1 MRDVALMNV
10 SDLIWNAGLRRGLRA
25 KTIKTYIYVL
35 EKFFRT
41 YRLEPH
47 QIRKELIESHIL
59 QLIKYNRAGSTIN
72 VHIHALRF
80 LYTQVLGR
88 RLMINV
94 PTIKTTKRLPDFL
107 TQEEIV
113 RFFESIMNPK
123 HKLMIMFTY
132 GAGFR
137 VSEVITLKV
146 KDLNLSTGYGW
157 VRNGKGGKDRMFI
170 IPISLKIELQQWIT
184 NNNLHAD
191 DWLFLGYKD
200 NHYSGSSI
208 RVIVE
213 EARKKAG
220 IQKQITPHSL
230 RHSFATHLLENGY
243 SLIEVSKLLGH
254 SRIETTMM
262 YTHMADPRYKKV
274 QSPLD
279 QLYNLRLQIATSSL
293 ANVEEERGE
302 I

>member
-1 MRDVALMNV
+1 MNI

-41 YRLEPH
+41 YHLEPH
-47 QIRKELIESHIL
+47 QLTKEHIERHIF
-59 QLIKYNRAGSTIN
+59 QLIKWNRAGSTIN

-80 LYTQVLGR
+80 FYTTILGKR
-88 RLMINV
+88 IMINI
-94 PTIKTTKRLPDFL
+94 PNIKTTKRLPDFL

-113 RFFESIMNPK
+113 RFFESIINPK
-123 HKLMIMFTY
+123 HRLMIVFAY
-132 GAGFR
+132 GSGFR
-137 VSEVITLKV
+137 VSEIINLKV
-146 KDLNLSTGYGW
+146 KDLNLTTGYGW
-157 VRNGKGGKDRMFI
+157 VRDGKGGKDRMFI
-170 IPISLKIELQQWIT
+170 IPQTIKKKIEQWIT
-184 NNNLHAD
+184 TNNLDTD
-191 DWLFLGYKD
+191 DWLFSGYKE
-200 NHYSGSSI
+200 NHYSDSSI
-208 RVIVE
+208 RAIVE
-213 EARKKAG
+213 EARKRAG

-262 YTHMADPRYKKV
+262 YTHMADPRYTRV

-279 QLYNLRLQIATSSL
+279 QLNNLRPQLATSSL
-293 ANVEEERGE
+293 ANFKEERE
-302 I
+302 RI